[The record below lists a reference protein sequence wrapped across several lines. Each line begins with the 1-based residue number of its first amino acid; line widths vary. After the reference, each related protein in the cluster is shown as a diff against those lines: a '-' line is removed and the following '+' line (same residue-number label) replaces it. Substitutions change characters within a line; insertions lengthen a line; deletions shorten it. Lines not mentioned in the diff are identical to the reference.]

1 MGQTKRL
8 RAVEGSARLKETV
21 LIMTDRTPSRAVSPI
36 ARLGGVLM
44 LGTAL
49 FIMPLGA
56 MAQDATQ
63 PAAPAA
69 APAQPAAPTPDTVV
83 AKVGEDAITE
93 ADISFAAEDLAQE
106 LANVP
111 PDQRKAFLLTV
122 LIDMKVMANAAKAA
136 GMDQTDIFKR
146 RLAYLEDRALRRA
159 YFAEKVTAA
168 VTQEAVQA
176 AYDKFV
182 ADFKPQDEVHARHI
196 LVATEDEA
204 KAIKTEL
211 DGGAS
216 FEDLA
221 KVKSIDPSAKQNGG
235 DLGFFSAGQMVKP
248 FEEAA
253 FKLEPG
259 QISDPIQSQFGW
271 HVIKVEE
278 KRKSSPPPLQ
288 QVAQQLQQQLMF
300 TGFDNAIAELKKG
313 VAIDIPD
320 AALADQVKQQSQQA
334 EEAAPTN

>member
-1 MGQTKRL
+1 
-8 RAVEGSARLKETV
+8 
-21 LIMTDRTPSRAVSPI
+21 MTDRTLSRAVSPI

-49 FIMPLGA
+49 ILAPLTA
-56 MAQDATQ
+56 IAQDAAQ
-63 PAAPAA
+63 PAAAA
-69 APAQPAAPTPDTVV
+69 AQPAAPTPDTVV
-83 AKVGEDAITE
+83 AKVGDDTITE
-93 ADISFAAEDLAQE
+93 ADISFAAEDLAQD

-122 LIDMKVMANAAKAA
+122 LIDMKVMAKAAKEA

-159 YFAEKVTAA
+159 YFAEKVTTA
-168 VTQEAVQA
+168 VTPEAVKA
-176 AYDKFV
+176 AYDQFV
-182 ADFKPQDEVHARHI
+182 ADFKPQEEVHALHI
-196 LVATEDEA
+196 LVSTEDDA
-204 KAIKTEL
+204 KAIKKEL

-216 FEDLA
+216 FEELA
-221 KVKSIDPSAKQNGG
+221 KAKSIDPSAKQNGG

-259 QISDPIQSQFGW
+259 QISDPVQSQFGW
-271 HVIKVEE
+271 HVIKVVE
-278 KRKSSPPPLQ
+278 KRKSSPPPIE
-288 QVAQQLQQQLMF
+288 QVGQQLQQQLMF
-300 TGFDNAIAELKKG
+300 KSFDDAIANLKQG

-320 AALADQVKQQSQQA
+320 AALAEAVKQQSA
-334 EEAAPTN
+334 EAEQAAPN

>member
-1 MGQTKRL
+1 
-8 RAVEGSARLKETV
+8 
-21 LIMTDRTPSRAVSPI
+21 MTDRTPSRAAAPF

-49 FIMPLGA
+49 VFAPLSA
-56 MAQDATQ
+56 MAQDA
-63 PAAPAA
+63 APNAA
-69 APAQPAAPTPDTVV
+69 ATAQPAAPTPDTVV
-83 AKVGEDAITE
+83 AKVGDDAITE
-93 ADISFAAEDLAQE
+93 ADISFAAEDLAQD

-159 YFAEKVTAA
+159 YFAEKVTTA
-168 VTQEAVQA
+168 VTPEAVKA

-196 LVATEDEA
+196 LVNSEDDA
-204 KAIKTEL
+204 KAIKKEL
-211 DGGAS
+211 EGGAS

-221 KVKSIDPSAKQNGG
+221 KAKSIDPSAKQNGG

-253 FKLEPG
+253 FKLDVG
-259 QISDPIQSQFGW
+259 QISDPVQSQFGW
-271 HVIKVEE
+271 HIIKVEE
-278 KRKSSPPPLQ
+278 KRKSAPPPIEQ
-288 QVAQQLQQQLMF
+288 IGQQLQQQLIF
-300 TGFDNAIAELKKG
+300 KGFDEAIADLKKG
-313 VAIDIPD
+313 VNIDIPD
-320 AALADQVKQQSQQA
+320 ASLAEAVKQQSQPVA
-334 EEAAPTN
+334 EEAAPN